1 MAERQTP
8 STPINQSII
17 NDDGPRLRY
26 VTPEEL
32 MNDMPYWRSREP
44 SLGQR
49 AATHNNQPIA
59 YYNPPLVRNITP
71 YDLMFGQTQ
80 MQFPDPP
87 SMSNP
92 NLRRHGDNI
101 NFLNSQ
107 SNQLAHS
114 IIDLKANLGR
124 YRSTNVAGE
133 GGSGTMHPQME
144 RVTESEVETIK
155 QILKKDD
162 SAASI
167 FRRFKTSSVPRS
179 SDFRFAKEG
188 VGIVAT
194 LASVENAEISR
205 ILSEFLGSGYML
217 AIVCNTMKGV
227 KALEEYNSEGNIRC
241 DIGLHGLGSAIGRN
255 INGRFT
261 AIALESLS
269 PFLGGFVP
277 NDPQKKLAIPKP
289 RMPNGECPEGFIDY
303 AVNMIHLDHNHVSF
317 VTAGGHGLRETLFYT
332 LFARAQVYRTRRDM
346 LRAMPCIHEGA
357 VSLDG
362 GLIKKSGMFALGVS
376 NNLDVKFPV
385 TSGKYEVPASLIEAE
400 EMLRKM
406 QWEST
411 KLDEDVKREQQLLV
425 HEANRETFP

>member
-8 STPINQSII
+8 TTPINQSII
-17 NDDGPRLRY
+17 NDDGPYLRY
-26 VTPEEL
+26 VTPGEL
-32 MNDMPYWRSREP
+32 MNGMTYWRSREP
-44 SLGQR
+44 PLGQR
-49 AATHNNQPIA
+49 TTSHNNQPTA
-59 YYNPPLVRNITP
+59 YSNPPLVRYVAP
-71 YDLMFGQTQ
+71 YDLMVGQA
-80 MQFPDPP
+80 QFPDPP
-87 SMSNP
+87 SMTNP

-107 SNQLAHS
+107 SHQLAHS

-124 YRSTNVAGE
+124 YRAMAGE
-133 GGSGTMHPQME
+133 GGSGIMHPQME
-144 RVTESEVETIK
+144 SVTESEVETIK

-167 FRRFKTSSVPRS
+167 YRRFKTSSVSRS
-179 SDFRFAKEG
+179 SDFRFINEG

-194 LASVENAEISR
+194 LATVENAEISR
-205 ILSEFLGSGYML
+205 ILSEYLGSGYML
-217 AIVCNTMKGV
+217 AIVCNTLKGV
-227 KALEEYNSEGNIRC
+227 EALEEYNSEGHIRC

-255 INGRFT
+255 IDGRFT
-261 AIALESLS
+261 AIALENLS

-332 LFARAQVYRTRRDM
+332 LFARAQVYRTRM
-346 LRAMPCIHEGA
+346 NLLRAMPCIHEGA

-362 GLIKKSGMFALGVS
+362 GLIKKTGMFAFGVS
-376 NNLDVKFPV
+376 NDLDVKFPV
-385 TSGKYEVPASLIEAE
+385 IAGKYQVHPSLIEAE
-400 EMLRKM
+400 EMLRKL

-411 KLDEDVKREQQLLV
+411 KLDEDMKREQQLLV

>member
-1 MAERQTP
+1 MT
-8 STPINQSII
+8 
-17 NDDGPRLRY
+17 
-26 VTPEEL
+26 
-32 MNDMPYWRSREP
+32 
-44 SLGQR
+44 
-49 AATHNNQPIA
+49 
-59 YYNPPLVRNITP
+59 
-71 YDLMFGQTQ
+71 
-80 MQFPDPP
+80 
-87 SMSNP
+87 NP

-107 SNQLAHS
+107 SHQLAHS

-124 YRSTNVAGE
+124 YRAMAGE
-133 GGSGTMHPQME
+133 GGSGIMHPQME
-144 RVTESEVETIK
+144 SVTESEVETIK

-167 FRRFKTSSVPRS
+167 YRRFKTSSVSRS
-179 SDFRFAKEG
+179 SDFRFINEG

-194 LASVENAEISR
+194 LATVENAEISR
-205 ILSEFLGSGYML
+205 ILSEYLGSGYML
-217 AIVCNTMKGV
+217 AIVCNTLKGV
-227 KALEEYNSEGNIRC
+227 EALE
-241 DIGLHGLGSAIGRN
+241 D
-255 INGRFT
+255 
-261 AIALESLS
+261 

-332 LFARAQVYRTRRDM
+332 LFARAQVYRTRM
-346 LRAMPCIHEGA
+346 NLLRAMPCIHEGA

-362 GLIKKSGMFALGVS
+362 GLIKKTGMFAFGVS
-376 NNLDVKFPV
+376 NDLDVKFPV
-385 TSGKYEVPASLIEAE
+385 IAGKYQVHPSLIEAE
-400 EMLRKM
+400 EMLRKL

-411 KLDEDVKREQQLLV
+411 KLDEDMKREQQLLV

>member
-8 STPINQSII
+8 ITPINQSI
-17 NDDGPRLRY
+17 DDGPQLRY
-26 VTPEEL
+26 VTPEDL
-32 MNDMPYWRSREP
+32 LNDMTYWRSREP
-44 SLGQR
+44 SSVQR
-49 AATHNNQPIA
+49 TTVRNTQPTT
-59 YYNPPLVRNITP
+59 YYNAPFVRYVTP
-71 YDLMFGQTQ
+71 YDLMFGQAQ

-87 SMSNP
+87 PSMTNP

-101 NFLNSQ
+101 NFLNFQ

-114 IIDLKANLGR
+114 ILDLKANLGR
-124 YRSTNVAGE
+124 YRTTNVAGE
-133 GGSGTMHPQME
+133 GGSGIMHPQME
-144 RVTESEVETIK
+144 SVTESEVETIK

-167 FRRFKTSSVPRS
+167 FRRFKTSPVSRS
-179 SDFRFAKEG
+179 SDFHSAKEG

-194 LASVENAEISR
+194 LATVENAEIS
-205 ILSEFLGSGYML
+205 
-217 AIVCNTMKGV
+217 
-227 KALEEYNSEGNIRC
+227 
-241 DIGLHGLGSAIGRN
+241 
-255 INGRFT
+255 
-261 AIALESLS
+261 S

-317 VTAGGHGLRETLFYT
+317 VTADGHGLRETLFYA

-346 LRAMPCIHEGA
+346 LRAIPCIHEGA

-362 GLIKKSGMFALGVS
+362 GMIKKSGMFALGVR
-376 NNLDVKFPV
+376 NDLDVKFPV
-385 TSGKYEVPASLIEAE
+385 KSGKYEVPASLIEAE
-400 EMLRKM
+400 EMLRKL

-411 KLDEDVKREQQLLV
+411 KLDADVKREQQLLV